1 MSVCQV
7 AIAHLLPVSLAK
19 SAGVAVTP
27 PFDRTMTVAKRAW
40 APAPRPEGYPSP
52 AGPYTPAVRAGNLL
66 FVSGQTP
73 RDPVTGEVGHAEV
86 RLQARRT
93 LYNLKAV
100 LRAGGASMEDVVSV
114 TVYLAD
120 ENDWDAFNEVYREF
134 FSEPFPTRT
143 AVGCQLRGIL
153 VEVSAIA
160 MVDASGSTA
169 KGFRPDMTLY

>member
-1 MSVCQV
+1 MS
-7 AIAHLLPVSLAK
+7 
-19 SAGVAVTP
+19 
-27 PFDRTMTVAKRAW
+27 VAKRAW
-40 APAPRPEGYPSP
+40 APAPRPEGYPP
-52 AGPYTPAVRAGNLL
+52 PVGPYSPAVRAGNLL

-73 RDPVTGEVGHAEV
+73 RDPATGEIGPAEV
-86 RLQARRT
+86 RVQVRRT

-120 ENDWDAFNEVYREF
+120 ENDWDAFNEVYKEF
-134 FSEPFPTRT
+134 FSEPFPART

-160 MVDASGSTA
+160 MVDASSSGA